1 MPTMMWSSCILG
13 WFMGHPREFAAA
25 ADVTVADLRR
35 DTARWGHVLEAHGP
49 RAFHAWLRELPAW
62 R

>member
-1 MPTMMWSSCILG
+1 
-13 WFMGHPREFAAA
+13 MGHPREFAAA

-35 DTARWGHVLEAHGP
+35 DTARWGPVLEAHGP
-49 RAFHAWLRELPAW
+49 RTFHAWLRELPAW